1 MRPQRPQRLRASWR
15 QVPADPPRA
24 LLSLRPRSYHL
35 APPEPCAFQYRARIT
50 YTIHGQEFTC
60 IGMLKSNVHPTED
73 SMTSISPYLP
83 PTSRIFRDASFPAG
97 LARSQA
103 LGFFSYLIFLS
114 FRQDGYAVRGRQDK
128 VSIGFFFSFQSGS
141 FHLFHCRRQIP
152 HLILLLS
159 VYPQLNVPPGR
170 FFLPRD
176 RHLSKKPTSATTHSV
191 VQCFLRACQEQKGE
205 PCGTQLLRGQN

>member
-128 VSIGFFFSFQSGS
+128 VSIGFFF
-141 FHLFHCRRQIP
+141 LFSVGIFPLVSLSPSDTPSYPFALCIP
-152 HLILLLS
+152 PVERSSRSLLPATRS
-159 VYPQLNVPPGR
+159 TFVKETNVSNHP
-170 FFLPRD
+170 
-176 RHLSKKPTSATTHSV
+176 
-191 VQCFLRACQEQKGE
+191 
-205 PCGTQLLRGQN
+205 